1 MINSAHRL
9 ADFNREK
16 QDSTK
21 LMQTSYLILSKK
33 TIKATYTCTRTIIP
47 FCKLV
52 VEVVVALLSLAF
64 LATYWF
70 DYPAMII

>member
-1 MINSAHRL
+1 MINLVYRL

-16 QDSTK
+16 QDITK
-21 LMQTSYLILSKK
+21 LMQTSYLILLTK
-33 TIKATYTCTRTIIP
+33 TITATYTCTRTIIP

-52 VEVVVALLSLAF
+52 VEVVMALLSFAF
-64 LATYWF
+64 LATHWF